1 MFLDLVFNF
10 CCSKRQKDDKDTIS
24 QKSNKSQEEQIIQ
37 QKKMELNLEK
47 GVTKEIQK
55 SQAQSSIVSPT
66 DNYFQLN
73 DEKQQKK
80 SSFEEDNIDENQL
93 NFQGNEQSKLNHN
106 HVKDHLVKRS
116 KSQEKQEKGL
126 KKKIIK
132 NKEKIDGDK
141 RVVKI
146 WQPEEDQRLRKL
158 YQEYQGNWSKIIQF
172 MPDRNIS
179 QCSQRW
185 RRINPIQS
193 KQKWT
198 HDEDTKLISMVTI
211 EGKNWTKLAK
221 NFPGRTGKQIRERY
235 LNKLDPNLN
244 FVAWTEQEDQEIVKY
259 YNQYGAKWSLV
270 AQNLKGRSEN
280 MVKNRFYSHIQK
292 HLLGRQNKYQI
303 IYKQGKNQ
311 QQQNGISQTFE
322 RNQNMDV
329 EYSDTSNNDM
339 KLVHSENYSS
349 SIGSSTFTFSYYDN
363 DEFSGNGEDLNYDNQ
378 FDHEFDEKARLY

>member
-10 CCSKRQKDDKDTIS
+10 CCSKRQKDDKDTKS
-24 QKSNKSQEEQIIQ
+24 QNSNKSQEEQIIE
-37 QKKMELNLEK
+37 QKRIELDLGK
-47 GVTKEIQK
+47 GQSKP
-55 SQAQSSIVSPT
+55 QSSIVSPT

-80 SSFEEDNIDENQL
+80 SSFEEDNIEENQF
-93 NFQGNEQSKLNHN
+93 NFQDDEQLKLNHN
-106 HVKDHLVKRS
+106 YEKDHLGKRS

-126 KKKIIK
+126 KKKISK
-132 NKEKIDGDK
+132 NKEKIDSDK

-158 YQEYQGNWSKIIQF
+158 YQEYQGNWNKIIQF

-198 HDEDTKLISMVTI
+198 QDEDTKLVSMVSL

-221 NFPGRTGKQIRERY
+221 HFPGRTGKQIRERY

-270 AQNLKGRSEN
+270 AQHLKGRSEN

-303 IYKQGKNQ
+303 IYKQGNN
-311 QQQNGISQTFE
+311 QQQNGNSQTFE

-329 EYSDTSNNDM
+329 EYSDTSNSDM

-349 SIGSSTFTFSYYDN
+349 SIGSSTFTFSYYEN
-363 DEFSGNGEDLNYDNQ
+363 DEFSRDGDDLVYDNQ
-378 FDHEFDEKARLY
+378 FDHEFDEKVKLY

>member
-10 CCSKRQKDDKDTIS
+10 CCSKRQKDDKDTKS
-24 QKSNKSQEEQIIQ
+24 QNSNKSQDEQIIE
-37 QKKMELNLEK
+37 QKRMELDLGK
-47 GVTKEIQK
+47 GGPNQIQK
-55 SQAQSSIVSPT
+55 SQPQSSIVSPT

-80 SSFEEDNIDENQL
+80 SSFEEDNIDENQF
-93 NFQGNEQSKLNHN
+93 NFQGNEEPKLNTN
-106 HVKDHLVKRS
+106 HVKDHLGKRS
-116 KSQEKQEKGL
+116 KSQERQEKGL
-126 KKKIIK
+126 KKKISK
-132 NKEKIDGDK
+132 NKEKVEGDK

-158 YQEYQGNWSKIIQF
+158 YQEHQGNWSKIIQF

-198 HDEDTKLISMVTI
+198 QDEDTKLVSMVQV

-235 LNKLDPNLN
+235 LNKLDPTLN
-244 FVAWTEQEDQEIVKY
+244 FVAWTEQEDKEIVKY
-259 YNQYGAKWSLV
+259 YNQYGAKWSQV
-270 AQNLKGRSEN
+270 ASHLKGRSEN

-311 QQQNGISQTFE
+311 KQQNGSSQMIE
-322 RNQNMDV
+322 GSQNMEV
-329 EYSDTSNNDM
+329 EYSDTSNSDM

-349 SIGSSTFTFSYYDN
+349 SNGSSTFNFSYYDD
-363 DEFSGNGEDLNYDNQ
+363 DEFSGNGEDLGYDNQ
-378 FDHEFDEKARLY
+378 FDHEFAEKARLF

>member
-10 CCSKRQKDDKDTIS
+10 CCSKRQKDDKDTKS
-24 QKSNKSQEEQIIQ
+24 QNSNKSQEEQIIE
-37 QKKMELNLEK
+37 QKRIELDLGK
-47 GVTKEIQK
+47 GCTNQIQK
-55 SQAQSSIVSPT
+55 SKPQSSIVSPT

-80 SSFEEDNIDENQL
+80 SSFEEDNIEENQF
-93 NFQGNEQSKLNHN
+93 NFQDDEQLKLNHN
-106 HVKDHLVKRS
+106 YEKDHLGKRS

-126 KKKIIK
+126 KKKISK
-132 NKEKIDGDK
+132 NKEKIDSDK

-158 YQEYQGNWSKIIQF
+158 YQEYQGNWNKIIQF

-198 HDEDTKLISMVTI
+198 QDEDTKLVSMVSL
-211 EGKNWTKLAK
+211 EGKNWTKLARH
-221 NFPGRTGKQIRERY
+221 FPGRTGKQIRERY

-270 AQNLKGRSEN
+270 AQHLKGRSEN

-303 IYKQGKNQ
+303 IYKQGNN
-311 QQQNGISQTFE
+311 QQQNGNSQTFE

-329 EYSDTSNNDM
+329 EYSDTSNSDM

-349 SIGSSTFTFSYYDN
+349 SIGSSTFTFSYYEN
-363 DEFSGNGEDLNYDNQ
+363 DEFSRDGDDLVYDNQ
-378 FDHEFDEKARLY
+378 FDHEFDEKAKLY